1 MMFHDSNHQTNATV
15 RFCGHNHKS
24 KLRRTVDEVQAC
36 SFLKGVVLWFWF
48 EFQLSS
54 YYLPSLKQ
62 MLFDAFRKLL
72 VNAVPVFFHK
82 ACDLFF
88 F

>member
-1 MMFHDSNHQTNATV
+1 MKF
-15 RFCGHNHKS
+15 
-24 KLRRTVDEVQAC
+24 KLAVFSEGL
-36 SFLKGVVLWFWF
+36 FLWFWF

-62 MLFDAFRKLL
+62 MLFDASRKLL
-72 VNAVPVFFHK
+72 VNAVPGFYHK

-88 F
+88 ERRSFWWVVLKQCF